1 MSWPPAPRVSPAL
14 AAAAGALR
22 VVAVVQV
29 VVGLAALLV
38 AAYFVIGDLSDHS
51 DDWDGLAA
59 LIGAVVGGA
68 AVVLVGV
75 GALVLRLLRRNPVAA
90 GAIVTALGGVLLLQG
105 VHQSAAF
112 RLGGAD
118 LWFGLVGLALALPG
132 VAVIVASRTR

>member
-1 MSWPPAPRVSPAL
+1 MSWPPAPRASSSF
-14 AAAAGALR
+14 AAATGVLR
-22 VVAVVQV
+22 AVVVVQV
-29 VVGLAALLV
+29 VVCLAALPV

-59 LIGAVVGGA
+59 FIGALVGGVA
-68 AVVLVGV
+68 LVLVGV

-112 RLGGAD
+112 GVGGAD
-118 LWFGLVGLALALPG
+118 LWFVLVGLALAVPG

>member
-51 DDWDGLAA
+51 DEWDGLAA
-59 LIGAVVGGA
+59 LIGALVGGV

-90 GAIVTALGGVLLLQG
+90 GAIVTALGGSCCSRVSTRALPS
-105 VHQSAAF
+105 VSAAPTCGSCWSAL
-112 RLGGAD
+112 RLRCP
-118 LWFGLVGLALALPG
+118 V
-132 VAVIVASRTR
+132 SR